1 MRISLDKLHWDQ
13 ARQIL
18 EYCQAHT
25 IDPDTVGSILAE
37 WASPLAMADSNKP
50 WVLDIPKE
58 HATWL
63 TLKSLL

>member
-1 MRISLDKLHWDQ
+1 MTAEFKPKITYRMASMHIN
-13 ARQIL
+13 
-18 EYCQAHT
+18 HT
-25 IDPDTVGSILAE
+25 IDPDTVGAILAE

-63 TLKSLL
+63 TLKGLL